1 MKKVFTLILLI
12 VLIGNKI
19 AFSQC
24 TPNPAITQPGIFPDS
39 ATGLTPA
46 VINQP
51 YLQVMQMRVPV
62 DTVVSI
68 GPLPV
73 TVPIVSIELMSFTG
87 LPAGLSYSCNPASC
101 VYPGGSN
108 GCVAITGTPTVSG
121 HFPLIAVT
129 KTIAT
134 VFGVATP
141 QYDTLNYYYLD
152 VTTAS
157 GLSEAG
163 VPTLSMSQ
171 NMPNPTE
178 DFTTIIYNLPN
189 AGEVEFYMH
198 NMIGKEVYHR
208 TYNGDQGENVM
219 KLDVRDFTPGVYM
232 YSISVNGE
240 SITKRMVISKK

>member
-1 MKKVFTLILLI
+1 MKKIFTILASFILL
-12 VLIGNKI
+12 GSNI

-24 TPNPAITQPGIFPDS
+24 TPNTSITQPGIFPDS

-46 VINQP
+46 VMNQP
-51 YLQVMQMRVPV
+51 YTQIMQMRVPV

-134 VFGVATP
+134 VFGVPTP
-141 QYDTLNYYYLD
+141 QYDTLTYYYLD
-152 VTTAS
+152 VTTSA
-157 GLSEAG
+157 GLSESG

-178 DFTTIIYNLPN
+178 DFTSIIYNLPSTS
-189 AGEVEFYMH
+189 EVEFYMH

-208 TYNGDQGENVM
+208 TYNGDQGENVI

>member
-1 MKKVFTLILLI
+1 MKKIITLIASFVIL
-12 VLIGNKI
+12 GSKI

-24 TPNPAITQPGIFPDS
+24 TPNPAITQPGIYPDS

-46 VINQP
+46 IVNQP
-51 YLQVMQMRVPV
+51 YVQDMQLKVPV
-62 DTVVSI
+62 DTVVTI

-73 TVPIVSIELMSFTG
+73 TVPITSIELVSFSG
-87 LPAGLSYSCNPASC
+87 LPAGLSYTCNPANC
-101 VYPGGSN
+101 TFPGGSN
-108 GCVAITGTPTVSG
+108 GCVAVTGTPTVAG
-121 HFPLIAVT
+121 VYQITAVT
-129 KTIAT
+129 KTNAT
-134 VFGVATP
+134 IFGVP
-141 QYDTLNYYYLD
+141 NSQYDTINYYFLT

-157 GLSEAG
+157 GLSEDGKPAM
-163 VPTLSMSQ
+163 TMSQ

-178 DFTTIIYNLPN
+178 DFTTIVYNLPT
-189 AGEVEFYMH
+189 AGDVEFYMH

-208 TYNGDQGENVM
+208 TYNGDQGENIL